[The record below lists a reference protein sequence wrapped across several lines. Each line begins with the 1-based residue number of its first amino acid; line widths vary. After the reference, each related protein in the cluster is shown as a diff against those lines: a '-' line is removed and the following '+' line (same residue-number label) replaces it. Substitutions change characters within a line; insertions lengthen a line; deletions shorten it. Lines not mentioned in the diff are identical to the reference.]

1 MEKYELAY
9 KDYLS
14 GMKYKDIAAKY
25 GVTVSA
31 VKSWKSRYWKDKKLQ
46 PKKKKVATKKDAKKI
61 AKKIADESE
70 LDEER
75 QLFCIYYLKYHNQVK
90 AYMKVKPGTKYNSAT
105 VMASRWMHESRVQ
118 DEINRLKAEL
128 YADALLDSNDIVQK
142 YIDIAFAD
150 ITDYA
155 NFSGRSVSLKDSDYV
170 DGSIVQ
176 EVTQGKHGISIKLN
190 DRMKAL
196 DWLTKHLN
204 IANAEQKA
212 KIELIKAQIGKLNT
226 GEDNEAFENDGFI
239 EALNN
244 SAKED
249 WNEDEEE

>member
-1 MEKYELAY
+1 
-9 KDYLS
+9 
-14 GMKYKDIAAKY
+14 MKYKDIAAKY

-61 AKKIADESE
+61 AKKIADEIE

-128 YADALLDSNDIVQK
+128 YADALLDPNDIVQK

-155 NFSGRSVSLKDSDYV
+155 NFSGRSVSLKDSDYI

>member
-70 LDEER
+70 LDEEH

-128 YADALLDSNDIVQK
+128 YADALLDPNDIVQK

>member
-61 AKKIADESE
+61 AKKIADEIE

-128 YADALLDSNDIVQK
+128 YADALLDPNDIVQK

-155 NFSGRSVSLKDSDYV
+155 NFSGRSVSLKDSDYI

-249 WNEDEEE
+249 WNEEE

>member
-46 PKKKKVATKKDAKKI
+46 PKKNKVATKKDAKKI

-128 YADALLDSNDIVQK
+128 YADALLDPNDIVQK

-239 EALNN
+239 EALND
-244 SAKED
+244 SAKGD

>member
-128 YADALLDSNDIVQK
+128 YADALLDPNDIVQK

-155 NFSGRSVSLKDSDYV
+155 NFSGRSVNLKDSDYV

>member
-128 YADALLDSNDIVQK
+128 YADALLDPNDIVQK

-155 NFSGRSVSLKDSDYV
+155 NFSGRSVSLKDSDYI

>member
-46 PKKKKVATKKDAKKI
+46 PKEKKVATKKDAKKI

-128 YADALLDSNDIVQK
+128 YADALLDPNDIVQK

>member
-1 MEKYELAY
+1 M
-9 KDYLS
+9 
-14 GMKYKDIAAKY
+14 
-25 GVTVSA
+25 
-31 VKSWKSRYWKDKKLQ
+31 Q

-70 LDEER
+70 LDEEH

-128 YADALLDSNDIVQK
+128 YADALLDPNDIVQK

>member
-1 MEKYELAY
+1 LEKYELAY

-128 YADALLDSNDIVQK
+128 YADALLDPNDIVQK

>member
-1 MEKYELAY
+1 
-9 KDYLS
+9 
-14 GMKYKDIAAKY
+14 MKYKDIAAKY

-128 YADALLDSNDIVQK
+128 YADALLDPNDIVQK

-155 NFSGRSVSLKDSDYV
+155 NFSGRSVSLKDSDYI

>member
-1 MEKYELAY
+1 
-9 KDYLS
+9 
-14 GMKYKDIAAKY
+14 MKYKDIAAKY

-61 AKKIADESE
+61 AKKIADEIE

-128 YADALLDSNDIVQK
+128 YADALLDPNDIVQK

-155 NFSGRSVSLKDSDYV
+155 NFSGRSVS
-170 DGSIVQ
+170 
-176 EVTQGKHGISIKLN
+176 QGKHGISIKLN

>member
-61 AKKIADESE
+61 AKKIADEIE

-128 YADALLDSNDIVQK
+128 YADALLDPNDIVQK

-155 NFSGRSVSLKDSDYV
+155 NFSGRSVSLKDSDYI

-212 KIELIKAQIGKLNT
+212 KIELIKAQIGILIT
-226 GEDNEAFENDGFI
+226 GEDIEAFEYDGFI

>member
-1 MEKYELAY
+1 
-9 KDYLS
+9 
-14 GMKYKDIAAKY
+14 MKYKDIAAKY

-128 YADALLDSNDIVQK
+128 YADALLDPNDIVQK

-239 EALNN
+239 GALNN

>member
-1 MEKYELAY
+1 LEKYELAY

>member
-1 MEKYELAY
+1 
-9 KDYLS
+9 
-14 GMKYKDIAAKY
+14 
-25 GVTVSA
+25 
-31 VKSWKSRYWKDKKLQ
+31 
-46 PKKKKVATKKDAKKI
+46 
-61 AKKIADESE
+61 
-70 LDEER
+70 
-75 QLFCIYYLKYHNQVK
+75 
-90 AYMKVKPGTKYNSAT
+90 MKVKPGTKYNSAT

-128 YADALLDSNDIVQK
+128 YADALLDPNDIVQK

-155 NFSGRSVSLKDSDYV
+155 NFSGRSVSLKDSDYI

>member
-1 MEKYELAY
+1 
-9 KDYLS
+9 
-14 GMKYKDIAAKY
+14 MKYKDIAAKY

-46 PKKKKVATKKDAKKI
+46 PKKNKVATKKDAKKI

-128 YADALLDSNDIVQK
+128 YADALLDPNDIVQK

-204 IANAEQKA
+204 IANAEQKV

>member
-128 YADALLDSNDIVQK
+128 YADALLDPNDIVQK

-239 EALNN
+239 EALNS

>member
-1 MEKYELAY
+1 M
-9 KDYLS
+9 
-14 GMKYKDIAAKY
+14 
-25 GVTVSA
+25 
-31 VKSWKSRYWKDKKLQ
+31 Q

-90 AYMKVKPGTKYNSAT
+90 AYMKVKPDTKYSSAT

-128 YADALLDSNDIVQK
+128 YADALLDPNDIVQK

-226 GEDNEAFENDGFI
+226 GEDNETFENDGFI

>member
-1 MEKYELAY
+1 
-9 KDYLS
+9 
-14 GMKYKDIAAKY
+14 MKYKDIAAKY

-46 PKKKKVATKKDAKKI
+46 PKKNKVATKKDAKKI

-128 YADALLDSNDIVQK
+128 YADALLDPNDIVQK

-239 EALNN
+239 EALND
-244 SAKED
+244 SAKGD

>member
-1 MEKYELAY
+1 
-9 KDYLS
+9 
-14 GMKYKDIAAKY
+14 MKYKDIAAKY

-128 YADALLDSNDIVQK
+128 YADALLDPNDIVQK

-239 EALNN
+239 EALNS

>member
-61 AKKIADESE
+61 AKKIANESE
-70 LDEER
+70 MDEER

-128 YADALLDSNDIVQK
+128 YADALLDPNDIVQK